1 MLVWYEADS
10 ARLRLSS
17 LLITVG
23 YLRSMCKTSTG
34 SIDIDPACGSP
45 ASARAPLTPA
55 PAALSPD
62 VRGYRGNRQAAEE
75 LVRAGWAY
83 AIAIDHRP
91 LLAQLRLELAA
102 IVYWQRPRL
111 SRDLARSGLDYL
123 SDGETAAM
131 LHLRYGQAA
140 ARIGDA
146 DTARQAITA
155 AHEARARDHH
165 DDLIEI
171 GGTFGLSRATQ
182 HFKAG
187 TLFIEIPEGTR
198 EAIPEFEQAVGLYDA
213 GPGPDEYHYHGYVSG
228 SRADLATALLRDGQL
243 DAATAVLELAL
254 TVSPERRGDSLLR
267 RLERV
272 RTELAAPRYRGQQ
285 QATELD
291 ERIETFSTETIVSD
305 LATSAGTN

>member
-1 MLVWYEADS
+1 
-10 ARLRLSS
+10 
-17 LLITVG
+17 
-23 YLRSMCKTSTG
+23 MCKTSTG